1 MKVIGNRIVVGI
13 LAVIVLWGELL
24 LAQKKFLP
32 GVLLYGVVLLALLLY
47 GAYHWETPRRHLI
60 VLTIPAVIR
69 LVAFSL
75 PLGNLSPMFAQLIV
89 SVPLTFMAVTFV
101 WLMKGGQL
109 EFRFDVRQI
118 PIYLILIS
126 AGAGAGYLLFQIQSP
141 ARLVWDA
148 PLLLFFYVIV
158 LVAGMALLEEW
169 LFRNIMQPALEAF
182 IGGGFAILAVAI
194 FYSILNV
201 GQGSSLFVFAIFLV
215 SLALGLIRRTEN
227 GFLNVCLIHATAN
240 IVYFLILPIL

>member
-1 MKVIGNRIVVGI
+1 MKVIGNHIVVGI
-13 LAVIVLWGELL
+13 LAAIVLWGELL
-24 LAQKKFLP
+24 LAQQKFLF
-32 GVLLYGVVLLALLLY
+32 GVLLYGVTLLALLLY
-47 GAYHWETPRRHLI
+47 GAYRWETPQRQLI
-60 VLTIPAVIR
+60 VLTIPAVVR

-75 PLGNLSPMFAQLIV
+75 PLGNLSPMFTQLIV

-101 WLMKGGQL
+101 WLMKDGQL

-141 ARLVWDA
+141 ARLVWDS

-158 LVAGMALLEEW
+158 LVAGMAFLEEW
-169 LFRNIMQPALEAF
+169 LFRSIMQTALESL
-182 IGGGFAILAVAI
+182 IGGGFAVLAVAI

-201 GQGSSLFVFAIFLV
+201 GQGSTLFVSVIFLV
-215 SLALGLIRRTEN
+215 SVGLGLIRRTEN
-227 GFLNVCLIHATAN
+227 GFLSVCLVHGTAN
-240 IVYFLILPIL
+240 LVYFLVLPML